1 MKNKNKIN
9 EPKLAAHIGYTI
21 SGILIDVGGALAVV
35 AYIIMIYHISE
46 ENYTFKGHLTDF
58 EQNIFMMIRYGVA
71 LVLGGLI
78 SMIGCACNIQKAS
91 EAGGTGEKICDLCSN
106 SVNKLQKAVIGDET
120 IHICSECAKKSLSD
134 DQNTESDS

>member
-1 MKNKNKIN
+1 MKNKNKLN
-9 EPKLAAHIGYTI
+9 EPKLAAHIGSTI

-58 EQNIFMMIRYGVA
+58 EQSILMMIRYGFA
-71 LVLGGLI
+71 LVLGGITSSI
-78 SMIGCACNIQKAS
+78 SCALNIKKAS
-91 EAGGTGEKICDLCSN
+91 QADGTGDKICDLCNN
-106 SVNKLQKAVIGDET
+106 SVNKLQKAVVGDET
-120 IHICSECAKKSLSD
+120 IYICPECAKKSLSD